1 MWKLT
6 NGFTAAQFIENE
18 RLCSK
23 QCYKVCLY
31 QLFTL
36 KAQVSMYRRF
46 KEPEGIDN
54 SKQRISVTTGQMH
67 IWTHRDLGST
77 YKTCRDS
84 SYMSSQHWEG
94 HVDRHR
100 NASLP
105 NKKAILNRKPLAK
118 RRKKNIFN
126 GVSLSMSTTLQCRPH
141 ALA

>member
-67 IWTHRDLGST
+67 I
-77 YKTCRDS
+77 
-84 SYMSSQHWEG
+84 
-94 HVDRHR
+94 
-100 NASLP
+100 
-105 NKKAILNRKPLAK
+105 
-118 RRKKNIFN
+118 
-126 GVSLSMSTTLQCRPH
+126 
-141 ALA
+141 